1 MSLALPFERGQLVVV
16 LLREPRERL
25 WGRLLG
31 LEAAGIALR
40 GVDVSP
46 WEEIMGL
53 VRKGEVEMV
62 ALSSRFY
69 PMHRLESLYLDEPS
83 SGVPSLGEQF
93 LARTGMAPS
102 DFLADL

>member
-102 DFLADL
+102 GFLADL

>member
-53 VRKGEVEMV
+53 VRKGDVEMV

>member
-25 WGRLLG
+25 WGCLLG

-46 WEEIMGL
+46 WEEILSL
-53 VRKGEVEMV
+53 VRKGEIEMV

-69 PMHRLESLYLDEPS
+69 PMHRVESLYLDEPS
-83 SGVPSLGEQF
+83 SGLPSLGDQF
-93 LARTGMAPS
+93 QARTGLAPS
-102 DFLADL
+102 AFLGDL

>member
-31 LEAAGIALR
+31 VEAAGIALR

-53 VRKGEVEMV
+53 VRKGDVEMV